1 MRFRT
6 KVIFMLALAAF
17 FFVGLVSVAS
27 AARIK
32 DLVEVQGV
40 RSNTLTGYGLVM
52 GLSGTGDTRR
62 SLFTNQSVSSLLRR
76 FGIHEE
82 PNSIDVTNVAAVIV
96 QAELPGFSANGQR
109 IDVTVSSMGDA
120 RSIEGGTLVATSLR
134 GMDGKTYAVASG
146 PISVGG
152 YASGNRTFSRLRRN
166 VPTVGRIP
174 AGGLIEQVVPANFV
188 VNDKI
193 TFTLREPD
201 FTTATRIADAVN
213 AFAQGQIAQALGP
226 GSVEVNLPDPAK
238 AQPVVFLASLEVLNV
253 EPDTPARVVVN
264 ERTGTVVVG
273 GNVTLGAAAVAHG
286 NLDVAVELRFGV
298 SQPTPYAPGGTV
310 VVPAERIRANEED
323 NKLTEIPPSATVNDL
338 VKALN
343 ALGASPRDLIAILQS
358 LKASGA
364 LRGTL
369 VVQ

>member
-1 MRFRT
+1 MRLNSKIILTLVMVSFSW
-6 KVIFMLALAAF
+6 
-17 FFVGLVSVAS
+17 VGLTPTAS

-32 DLVEVQGV
+32 DLVDIQGV
-40 RSNTLTGYGLVM
+40 RPNSLTGYGLVM

-96 QAELPGFSANGQR
+96 QADLPGFSANGQR

-193 TFTLREPD
+193 TLTLREPD
-201 FTTATRIADAVN
+201 FTTSSRIADAIN
-213 AFAQGQIAQALGP
+213 AFAQAPIAQPAGP
-226 GSVEVNLPDPAK
+226 GSVVISVPDPAK
-238 AQPVVFLASLEVLNV
+238 AQPVVFLAAVEILNV
-253 EPDTPARVVVN
+253 EPDTPARIVVN

-310 VVPAERIRANEED
+310 IVPAERIRANEED
-323 NKLTEIPPSATVNDL
+323 NKLTEIQPSATVNDL

-343 ALGASPRDLIAILQS
+343 VLGASPRDLIAILQS

>member
-1 MRFRT
+1 MNRFT
-6 KVIFMLALAAF
+6 KISLMVIMFSLVR
-17 FFVGLVSVAS
+17 VGPNSDAS

-40 RSNTLTGYGLVM
+40 RSNALTGYGLVM

-109 IDVTVSSMGDA
+109 VDVTVSSMGDA

-134 GMDGKTYAVASG
+134 GMDGKTYAIASG

-174 AGGLIEQVVPANFV
+174 GGGLIERVVPSSFV
-188 VNDKI
+188 VENKI
-193 TFTLREPD
+193 TLTLRDPD
-201 FTTATRIADAVN
+201 FTTSSRVADAIN
-213 AFAQGQIAQALGP
+213 SFAQGDIAQAMGP
-226 GSVEVNLPDPAK
+226 GSVVVDLPVPAK
-238 AQPVVFLASLEVLNV
+238 AQPVMFLASVEGLNV
-253 EPDTPARVVVN
+253 EPDMPARVVVN

-286 NLDVAVELRFGV
+286 NLDVSVELRFGV

-310 VVPAERIRANEED
+310 VVPAERIRANEEE
-323 NKLTEIPPSATVNDL
+323 NKLTEIEPAATVNDL